1 MVGGEIKSLTSIC
14 KKLTPQEL
22 NFVLCSSNEKL
33 HSLIGDILY
42 NCCLNE
48 SVFSTLK
55 KNKQF
60 KNFKSSLASNKEDIL
75 KILKSRSKH
84 QRKKMI
90 KKQVGTGVVTIIA
103 SLLAGVL
110 PLLFSK
116 K

>member
-1 MVGGEIKSLTSIC
+1 MK
-14 KKLTPQEL
+14 
-22 NFVLCSSNEKL
+22 
-33 HSLIGDILY
+33 
-42 NCCLNE
+42 
-48 SVFSTLK
+48 
-55 KNKQF
+55 
-60 KNFKSSLASNKEDIL
+60 ASNKEDIL